1 VIESE
6 AGHITMH
13 MGKIRDTNKML
24 TGKPQGKRQLGV
36 PKFL

>member
-1 VIESE
+1 VIESG

-13 MGKIRDTNKML
+13 TGKMRDINKML